1 MAVIHSYRTQGVQWP
16 GREPDMFFSI
26 RQRPPPKA
34 KNLELGGGRG
44 KGEGPV
50 LVIVGI
56 RASVCGVPQSCNY
69 FLRNKARRRE

>member
-1 MAVIHSYRTQGVQWP
+1 
-16 GREPDMFFSI
+16 MFFSI

-34 KNLELGGGRG
+34 KNLELRGGRG

-56 RASVCGVPQSCNY
+56 ANPRGVGRGISPAEGVRGLGGDMGPSPELLSPQ
-69 FLRNKARRRE
+69 